1 MEISDGDIWTEVYE
15 MTTESKYLLD
25 YDAYVNERP
34 DEVQAAWEAQYKAL
48 MEDKDHA
55 VYTFIMQYI
64 FM

>member
-1 MEISDGDIWTEVYE
+1 

-25 YDAYVNERP
+25 YDAYVKERP
-34 DEVQAAWEAQYKAL
+34 GEVDAAWEKQYRVL
-48 MEDKDHA
+48 MEGKDFN

>member
-1 MEISDGDIWTEVYE
+1 

-25 YDAYVNERP
+25 YDAYVKERP

-48 MEDKDHA
+48 MENKDHE